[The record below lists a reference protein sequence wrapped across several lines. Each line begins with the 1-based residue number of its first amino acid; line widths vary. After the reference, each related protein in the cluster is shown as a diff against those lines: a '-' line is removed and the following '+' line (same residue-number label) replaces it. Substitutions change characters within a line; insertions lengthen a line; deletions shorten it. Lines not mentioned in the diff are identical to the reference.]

1 MNKSGDW
8 PTELWGNIKWYLRQ
22 WLVSQFQCH
31 EKGDKFSLS
40 AQKHLDIH
48 LYQLFWLTLAAN
60 AYKNHAYDPRRWT
73 QTDLPNTKKVCFWL
87 DMYRILT
94 APSIN
99 KPEAWFSD
107 SGQAYS
113 DFTEFNPSMKDYVAV
128 VTTTLVILK
137 FYFSMSN
144 TAGSVSDPKRPTT
157 RKKLTD
163 RTKKQDHII
172 SHRHS
177 NDTV

>member
-1 MNKSGDW
+1 MVGF
-8 PTELWGNIKWYLRQ
+8 T
-22 WLVSQFQCH
+22 VSVSWKRGQVFIICT
-31 EKGDKFSLS
+31 KTLGYPSLS
-40 AQKHLDIH
+40 ALLTH
-48 LYQLFWLTLAAN
+48 TLAAN
-60 AYKNHAYDPRRWT
+60 AYKNHAHDPRRWT
-73 QTDLPNTKKVCFWL
+73 QTDLPNKKKVCFWL